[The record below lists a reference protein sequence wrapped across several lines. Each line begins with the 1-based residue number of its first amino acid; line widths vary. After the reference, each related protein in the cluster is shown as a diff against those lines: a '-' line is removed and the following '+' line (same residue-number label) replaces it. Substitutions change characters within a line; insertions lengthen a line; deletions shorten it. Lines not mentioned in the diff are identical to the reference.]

1 MLVRGGKLRTKLANQ
16 HARLE
21 DAPGLSE
28 KPSRPQQAGGWNR
41 VILQVE
47 NLPARIEILRT
58 LAAAGDRNCAQLTR
72 EAGLA
77 QSTMSEH
84 VRVLREAG
92 LIEAC
97 GPSARSG
104 YCISREGLL
113 SLKQMIVAL

>member
-1 MLVRGGKLRTKLANQ
+1 MS
-16 HARLE
+16 HA
-21 DAPGLSE
+21 LSH
-28 KPSRPQQAGGWNR
+28 
-41 VILQVE
+41 
-47 NLPARIEILRT
+47 PARIEILRT
-58 LAAAGDRNCAQLTR
+58 LAAAGERNCADLTR

-92 LIEAC
+92 LIEPC
-97 GPSARSG
+97 GPGARSG